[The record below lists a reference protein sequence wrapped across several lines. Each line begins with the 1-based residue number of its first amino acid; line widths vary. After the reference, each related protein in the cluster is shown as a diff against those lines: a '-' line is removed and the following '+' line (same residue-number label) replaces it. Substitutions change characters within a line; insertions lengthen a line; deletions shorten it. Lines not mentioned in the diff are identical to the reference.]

1 LCSIIIKAI
10 CSIELSAENSHKHK
24 EAASLSSSSLLLT
37 EQSSK
42 NSYPT
47 ILVQKT
53 QCLHHLL
60 LQPQELSRVLDTEL
74 AELTTQIE
82 EEEEENC

>member
-1 LCSIIIKAI
+1 
-10 CSIELSAENSHKHK
+10 
-24 EAASLSSSSLLLT
+24 LLT

-60 LQPQELSRVLDTEL
+60 LLLQSQELSKVLDIEL

-82 EEEEENC
+82 EEEENC

>member
-1 LCSIIIKAI
+1 
-10 CSIELSAENSHKHK
+10 
-24 EAASLSSSSLLLT
+24 LLT

-53 QCLHHLL
+53 QCLHHLLLLL